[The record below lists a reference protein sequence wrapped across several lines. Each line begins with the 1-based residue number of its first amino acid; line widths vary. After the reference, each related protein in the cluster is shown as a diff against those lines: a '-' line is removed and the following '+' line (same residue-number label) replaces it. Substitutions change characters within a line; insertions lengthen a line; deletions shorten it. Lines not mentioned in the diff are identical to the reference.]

1 MIIEKQTE
9 ANIVKEGESQES
21 IGMSLDL
28 DSAQILMQML
38 SKNLYSD
45 SIGSTVRECASN
57 ALDSHRRAGVD
68 KPIVVSFKPIGGQY
82 EFSVEDFGV
91 GLDADD
97 VKNIISKY
105 GKSTKRNS
113 ATELGMMGL
122 GFKAP
127 LAYSSSFYFVCR
139 KDSVERKYMMYEGE
153 DTNTIDLLYEKA
165 TKEAN
170 GVKVIIPVKYSD
182 RREFYS
188 KIQEQLAYFQ
198 NVYFDCEDNIDNNF
212 IIYRND
218 LFQFSQLATNSE
230 LHICL
235 DDVYYPIDFNKI
247 GISSL
252 YFPIALRFGLSDG
265 IFPTPNRES
274 IRYTKEAKE
283 IILKKIGDVADYFVE
298 KYNNTIS
305 DSDDLDAILRYYD
318 KSDKL
323 LDWHNKDLN
332 ISGISQYSNLSFTSP
347 KLKGIELLDLERLYK
362 MRNYIFCEFEKK
374 FTYGYK
380 RFRQCKNSYDTH
392 LSWNSWADFKSIH
405 IFSDKLSIVMKDW
418 IKANFDTTKNY
429 TFVKKSK
436 SFNLGNYKSQ
446 EYKTYYQLL
455 DLGTKPKAQW
465 RQLIKEFHIA
475 ISTVTDKFQSLDA
488 IEIPQSF
495 KDRKKKAKVVISASG
510 VKTRRIKLE
519 GEMNSKIATSL
530 ERMVDGQNCK
540 FVPKIFQM
548 NELYKCKHLMVYGK
562 EADRKQMDVFFKP
575 FIAYVEFVILSDR
588 EFNNMQK
595 VNLHNWKTME
605 EFMKGDNKPF
615 KRIAT
620 AYLIDRLNDQYTDT
634 FVEDRN
640 IIKDVSTELFDKI
653 FTLEEYKNLHVK
665 HSSDEVINAILEMA
679 ESNQLYDMEIYPI
692 YKDVKNILEKLPF
705 INVICE
711 ASNGRKYGGE
721 ETTKWKLVMTDLFK
735 YHRQRVNWQNYK
747 IKLNDEIVTP
757 ITDEIMEQS

>member
-127 LAYSSSFYFVCR
+127 LAYSSSFYFICR

-165 TKEAN
+165 TKEGN
-170 GVKVIIPVKYSD
+170 GVKVIIPVKYGD

-218 LFQFSQLATNSE
+218 LFQFSQLATDSN

-247 GISSL
+247 GINSL
-252 YFPIALRFGLSDG
+252 NFPIALKFGLSDG

-283 IILKKIGDVADYFVE
+283 TILKKIGDVADYFVK
-298 KYNNTIS
+298 KYNETIS

-318 KSDKL
+318 NSSKL
-323 LDWHNKDLN
+323 LDWHNKHLD
-332 ISGISQYSNLSFTSP
+332 ISGISQYSKLSFTSP
-347 KLKGIELLDLERLYK
+347 KLKGVELLNLERLYK
-362 MRNYIFCEFEKK
+362 MRDYIFCEFEKK
-374 FTYGYK
+374 FTYDHK
-380 RFRQCKNSYDTH
+380 RFRQCKTSYSTR
-392 LSWNSWADFKSIH
+392 LNWNRWVNVSDIYKYD
-405 IFSDKLSIVMKDW
+405 DKLSIVMKDW
-418 IKANFDTTKNY
+418 IKANFDSSKSY
-429 TFVKKSK
+429 IFVKKVN
-436 SFNLGNYKSQ
+436 SFKLGNYKSQ
-446 EYKTYYQLL
+446 EYKTYHQLL
-455 DLGTKPKAQW
+455 GLGSKPKSQW

-475 ISTVTDKFQSLDA
+475 IGTVTDKFQSLDA
-488 IEIPQSF
+488 VEIPQSF
-495 KDRKKKAKVVISASG
+495 RDRKKKAKVVISASG
-510 VKTRRIKLE
+510 VKTRRIKLQ
-519 GEMNSKIATSL
+519 GEMNGKIATSL
-530 ERMVDGQNCK
+530 ERTVDGQSCK
-540 FVPKIFQM
+540 FVPILLQM
-548 NELYKCKHLMVYGK
+548 NELYKRKSLMVYGK
-562 EADRKQMDVFFKP
+562 EADKKQMDSLFRSFKNN
-575 FIAYVEFVILSDR
+575 VEFVILSDR

-605 EFMKGDNKPF
+605 EFMKGDSKPF

-620 AYLIDRLNDQYTDT
+620 AYLIDRLNDKYTDT

-640 IIKDVSTELFDKI
+640 IVKDVSTDLFDKI
-653 FTLEEYKNLHVK
+653 LILEKYRDLHSK
-665 HSSDEVINAILEMA
+665 YSDSDVISAIIEMA
-679 ESNQLYDMEIYPI
+679 EANQLYDMEIYPI
-692 YKDVKNILEKLPF
+692 YKDVKNILERLPF

-711 ASNGRKYGGE
+711 ASNGRKYNGE
-721 ETTKWKLVMTDLFK
+721 ESIKWKLVMTDLFK
-735 YHRQRVNWQNYK
+735 YHRQKVNWQNYK

>member
-1 MIIEKQTE
+1 M
-9 ANIVKEGESQES
+9 
-21 IGMSLDL
+21 
-28 DSAQILMQML
+28 
-38 SKNLYSD
+38 
-45 SIGSTVRECASN
+45 
-57 ALDSHRRAGVD
+57 
-68 KPIVVSFKPIGGQY
+68 
-82 EFSVEDFGV
+82 
-91 GLDADD
+91 
-97 VKNIISKY
+97 
-105 GKSTKRNS
+105 
-113 ATELGMMGL
+113 L

-165 TKEAN
+165 TTEGN

-212 IIYRND
+212 VIYRND
-218 LFQFSQLATNSE
+218 LFQFSQLASDSN

-283 IILKKIGDVADYFVE
+283 IILKKIGDVADYFVQ
-298 KYNNTIS
+298 KYNDTIS

-323 LDWHNKDLN
+323 LDWHNKNLN
-332 ISGISQYSNLSFTSP
+332 ISGISQYSNLTFTSP
-347 KLKGIELLDLERLYK
+347 KLKGIELLDLERMYK

-374 FTYGYK
+374 FTYGFK

-392 LSWNSWADFKSIH
+392 LSWHSWADFKSIH

-418 IKANFDTTKNY
+418 IKANFDGGKNY
-429 TFVKKSK
+429 TFVKKAK

-475 ISTVTDKFQSLDA
+475 ISTVTDKFHSLDA

-510 VKTRRIKLE
+510 VKTRRMKLE
-519 GEMNSKIATSL
+519 GEMNSKIAMSL
-530 ERMVDGQNCK
+530 ERTVDGQNCK

-548 NELYKCKHLMVYGK
+548 NELYKCRHLMVYGK
-562 EADRKQMDVFFKP
+562 EADRKQMDLFFKP
-575 FIAYVEFVILSDR
+575 FIANVEFVILSDR

-620 AYLIDRLNDQYTDT
+620 TYLIDRLSDKYVHT
-634 FVEDRN
+634 FETDRN

-653 FTLEEYKNLHVK
+653 VTLEEYKNLHFK
-665 HSSDEVINAILEMA
+665 NSNDEVINAILEMA

-711 ASNGRKYGGE
+711 AGNGRRYNNIE
-721 ETTKWKLVMTDLFK
+721 STRWKLVMTDLFK